1 MREVEVAALTF
12 DVAVQSPVVILK
24 EIGGERTVPIY
35 IGDAEAQA
43 IGRILE
49 GIRIERP
56 QTHDLFIQIIDK
68 MEAHMKRAVIHDIK
82 EGTYFAVLN
91 LESGD
96 THYRIDSRPSDA
108 IAIALRAEA
117 PIFVEEGVLFT
128 DDSGEGAESLKPRS
142 ISDFLKKLRP
152 EDFGEFT
159 ME

>member
-43 IGRILE
+43 IGRIIE
-49 GIRIERP
+49 GIGIERP
-56 QTHDLFIQIIDK
+56 QTHDLFIRILDK
-68 MEAHMKRAVIHDIK
+68 MDALLKRVVIHDIK

-91 LESGD
+91 IETGD
-96 THYRIDSRPSDA
+96 TRYRIDARPSDS

-117 PIFVEEGVLFT
+117 PIFVEEEVLFT
-128 DDSGEGAESLKPRS
+128 NDSTEGEESLKPRS